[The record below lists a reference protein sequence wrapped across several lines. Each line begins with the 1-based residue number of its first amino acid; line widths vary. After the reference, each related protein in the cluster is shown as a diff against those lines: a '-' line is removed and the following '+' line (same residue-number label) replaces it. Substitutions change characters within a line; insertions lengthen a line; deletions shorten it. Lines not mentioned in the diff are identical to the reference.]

1 MTKGDALVEVRVP
14 RALLVRHCESTG
26 PAPDAPLS
34 ARGEAQAVALAERL
48 CAHPIDHIVSSP
60 YARARGTIVPFAER
74 TGLPVCLEPRL
85 AERRLASE
93 LHAPGW
99 REAVRR
105 SFEDP
110 HFRLP
115 GGESGAEALAR
126 GSAAIREVLA
136 AGHRLPVLVSHGQLL
151 SLFLHSVDA
160 RFGYADWEA
169 LAMPDVFLLEERAGK
184 LVFGRT

>member
-1 MTKGDALVEVRVP
+1 MTRA
-14 RALLVRHCESTG
+14 ALLVRHCESKG
-26 PAPDAPLS
+26 PAPDATLS

-48 CAHPIDHIVSSP
+48 SGHPVDHIVSSP
-60 YARARGTIVPFAER
+60 YARARGTIAPFAER
-74 TGLPVCLEPRL
+74 TGLEVRLEPRL
-85 AERRLASE
+85 AERRLAAE

-105 SFEDP
+105 SFDDP
-110 HFRLP
+110 QHRLP
-115 GGESGAEALAR
+115 GGESGAEVLAR

-136 AGHRLPVLVSHGQLL
+136 EGHRLPVLVSHGQLL

-160 RFGYADWEA
+160 DFGYADWEA

-184 LVFGRT
+184 LVFQRL